1 MAPFDATRNPPI
13 AGRRALQIAICLAC
27 IVPISAGLAGMVS
40 GTRFITPGTMID
52 LDSHTRYLSGLL
64 FALGLIFLSC
74 VPQIEARGSRFRL
87 AMIPVVIGG
96 LARLI
101 GVYVEGWP
109 SWPMSL
115 ALIMELIVTPG
126 LAIWQSRVAARAL
139 KPVSS

>member
-1 MAPFDATRNPPI
+1 MAPSDATRNPPI

-27 IVPISAGLAGMVS
+27 V
-40 GTRFITPGTMID
+40 D

-74 VPQIEARGSRFRL
+74 VPHIEARGSRFRL

-96 LARLI
+96 LARLV

-109 SWPMSL
+109 SLPMSL

-139 KPVSS
+139 KPVS